1 MKLALSIF
9 AERLFISVMTG
20 GRRVLK
26 PLSVNL
32 RSLLSL
38 RLVKKKE
45 LSNGTETVLFF
56 FLSKINPFHFHEKF
70 IATQNISET
79 ALLL

>member
-1 MKLALSIF
+1 M
-9 AERLFISVMTG
+9 
-20 GRRVLK
+20 LK

-56 FLSKINPFHFHEKF
+56 SLQKLTLFTFMKNS
-70 IATQNISET
+70 
-79 ALLL
+79 